1 MAKTSENESDVRQ
14 VSEVGGLDSAQ
25 ADTPISDSQS
35 VAGNPE
41 GETGEDAVGP
51 AAGPNAVPDW
61 DATQPK

>member
-1 MAKTSENESDVRQ
+1 MAKTSENESDDRQ
-14 VSEVGGLDSAQ
+14 VSEVGGLDPAQ
-25 ADTPISDSQS
+25 ADTPISDSQA

-51 AAGPNAVPDW
+51 AGPNAVPDW

>member
-1 MAKTSENESDVRQ
+1 MATTSENESEGRQ
-14 VSEVGGLDSAQ
+14 VSEVGGLDPAQ

-51 AAGPNAVPDW
+51 AGPNAVPDW
-61 DATQPK
+61 DAAQPK